1 MMEHRKGHRKGS
13 HKSQRKHKTPVSK
26 KISKLVREGEP
37 QDQAVATALSMK
49 RAGRLT
55 KSGGYIR
62 AHKRKKSRRTE
73 SRS

>member
-1 MMEHRKGHRKGS
+1 MARK
-13 HKSQRKHKTPVSK
+13 RKHSTPESK
-26 KISKLVREGEP
+26 KISKLMDEGKP

-62 AHKRKKSRRTE
+62 SGRRKRNSHRRN
-73 SRS
+73 